1 VDTKMKRF
9 KRWAG
14 TPWLALGLV
23 VGLLLAPAA
32 AYAAA
37 NLVGIVGSNGKR
49 AQVTG
54 ANQLQTAEAT
64 PSQFKA
70 INFFGPGACDVVYT
84 VPSTKAFVL
93 KQVLFDVYADPT
105 PGSVNYMAISA
116 DAACINP
123 IALVNPGSVGGYP
136 IPLEPGFAFKAGAK
150 IYGSTAGNV
159 AGDLYMLGYF
169 VPKSA
174 VGSTTSVSRPI
185 HARVG
190 RAGGS

>member
-1 VDTKMKRF
+1 MKRF

-32 AYAAA
+32 AYAAV

-64 PSQFKA
+64 PSQFRT
-70 INFFGPGACDVVYT
+70 INSFSVGSCGQIFA

-93 KQVLFDVYADPT
+93 KQVLFDVWADPS
-105 PGSVNYMAISA
+105 PGGGEFAAIFA
-116 DAACINP
+116 DNTCSNP
-123 IALVNPGSVGGYP
+123 IALINPGTVNGYVV
-136 IPLEPGFAFKAGAK
+136 PLDPGFALKAGAK
-150 IYGSTAGNV
+150 LYGNAGGSVGFDIYMS
-159 AGDLYMLGYF
+159 GYF

-174 VGSTTSVSRPI
+174 VPATTIVTRPA
-185 HARVG
+185 HARSA